1 MSGLFERTKENIRT
15 KGFPIVE
22 DERTSLPLYISL
34 REFPIR
40 YQIGVA
46 KIQKFFEGLKEG
58 KIYATQCNNCG
69 EKFFPPR
76 VDCPKCLNSNVNWV
90 PINCEGELLT
100 YTVINVKP
108 PSFAH
113 YKDYIIGI
121 ARLKDGLKV
130 LAWVNLDDPKKLKL
144 GMQLRLTVTK
154 REPEGYI
161 TYELVEAAL

>member
-1 MSGLFERTKENIRT
+1 L
-15 KGFPIVE
+15 PIVE

-58 KIYATQCNNCG
+58 KIYATQCNDCG

-90 PINCEGELLT
+90 PVNCEGELLT

-108 PSFAH
+108 SSFVH

-121 ARLKDGLKV
+121 AQLKDGLKV

-161 TYELVEAAL
+161 TYELVEAAP